1 MAGVAR
7 HGRRSGAVVVRV
19 VGRVGGQPQRSAR
32 VDGDGVV
39 MVLLWRIEDPCAANS
54 PALINTL
61 SESVPTTEIRGR
73 SPPSPRVNQRGPAAS
88 AGWI

>member
-1 MAGVAR
+1 
-7 HGRRSGAVVVRV
+7 
-19 VGRVGGQPQRSAR
+19 
-32 VDGDGVV
+32 
-39 MVLLWRIEDPCAANS
+39 LKILCAANS